1 METFIKYKCYKNSN
15 EKKLFSTYNT
25 STVNFFKHF

>member
-1 METFIKYKCYKNSN
+1 VCGGTGAVVGAFVGGKTMHAIY
-15 EKKLFSTYNT
+15 T